1 MSESKNG
8 NCSDHD
14 NSEET
19 STDAFGS
26 NIPTNNRAYGRIYSK
41 MPTSRFASEYNMNHP
56 KRGIALIFNHEHF
69 DISSLKSRMGTN
81 VDSENLFNS
90 LRNLHFDVSM
100 YKDFKYSEMIAEV
113 ANVARMDHT
122 DYDCILIT
130 ILSHGE
136 HGYLYSKDTHYKLE
150 NITQYFTADRCP
162 TLAGKPK
169 LFFIQA
175 CQGDKLDGGIVMR
188 RETTE
193 TDSNATHSYSIP
205 VHADFLIAYS
215 TIPGYYSW
223 RNTTKG
229 SWFMQSLCAELDEN
243 GKKFD
248 ILTLLTFVSQRVA
261 YDFESNTPDTP
272 TMHQQKQIPC
282 TTTMLTRILKF
293 NDKMF

>member
-1 MSESKNG
+1 MSEVKNG
-8 NCSDHD
+8 NCEHD
-14 NSEET
+14 ANSEET
-19 STDAFGS
+19 TTDAFGS
-26 NIPTNNRAYGRIYSK
+26 NIPNNRAYGRIQAK
-41 MPTSRFASEYNMNHP
+41 MPTARLASEYNMNHP

-69 DISSLKSRMGTN
+69 DIGSLKSRMGTN
-81 VDSENLFNS
+81 VDSSNLYNTF
-90 LRNLHFDVSM
+90 RNLHFDVSM
-100 YKDFKYSEMIAEV
+100 YKDFKYNEMIAEIS
-113 ANVARMDHT
+113 NVSRMDHT
-122 DYDCILIT
+122 DFDCICIA

-136 HGYLYSKDTHYKLE
+136 NGFLYSKDTHYKLDS
-150 NITQYFTADRCP
+150 ITQYFTADRCP

-193 TDSNATHSYSIP
+193 TDSNATQSYSIP

-215 TIPGYYSW
+215 TVPGYYSW

-243 GKKFD
+243 GKKLD